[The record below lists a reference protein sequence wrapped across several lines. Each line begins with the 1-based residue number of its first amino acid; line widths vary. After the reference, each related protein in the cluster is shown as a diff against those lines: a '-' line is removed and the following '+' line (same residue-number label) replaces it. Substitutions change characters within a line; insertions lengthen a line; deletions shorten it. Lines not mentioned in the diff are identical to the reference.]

1 MAYER
6 ISEHLTDLKIG
17 AMFLTRF
24 PLSHHRPVE
33 KGELSRALWT
43 APLIGAAVGA
53 IGAAVYTLAHA
64 LHVPALPAAVLAIA
78 ATAAVTGCLHE
89 DGLADVADGFGGGS
103 TRERKLEIMRD
114 SRIGTY
120 GVCALLLSF
129 LLRVGAVA
137 SLDEPSLV
145 AAALIC
151 AGAAARASLPAFM
164 VLVPAARDDGMSAH
178 AGIPPSAS
186 AIAAGLIGAA
196 ILIGVLGSST
206 ATVAILCLAA
216 GFGFMAV
223 LCTRQIN
230 GQTGDVLGALEQI
243 GEIVVLLVTAASL

>member
-17 AMFLTRF
+17 AMFLTRL
-24 PLSHHRPVE
+24 PLPHRRPAE
-33 KGELSRALWT
+33 QGELSRALWT

-53 IGAAVYTLAHA
+53 VGAAVYALAHA
-64 LHVPALPAAVLAIA
+64 LHVPPLPAAALAIA
-78 ATAAVTGCLHE
+78 ATAGVTGCLHE
-89 DGLADVADGFGGGS
+89 DGLADVADGFGGGAS
-103 TRERKLEIMRD
+103 RERKLEIMRD

-129 LLRVGAVA
+129 LLRVGALA

-145 AAALIC
+145 AAALVG
-151 AGAAARASLPAFM
+151 AGAAARAGLPAFM
-164 VLVPAARDDGMSAH
+164 ALLPAARDDGMSAH
-178 AGIPPSAS
+178 AGIPPPAS
-186 AIAAGLIGAA
+186 AIAAGLIGVV
-196 ILIGVLGSST
+196 ILIAALGSS
-206 ATVAILCLAA
+206 AAVVAILCLAA

-230 GQTGDVLGALEQI
+230 GQSGDVLGALEQV
-243 GEIVVLLVTAASL
+243 GEIVVLLVAASSL